1 MYSSTPIYKG
11 GHYVVIYSA
20 GPVYHN
26 AYTSVILENNFFVVV
41 KQEFMEFKMHETLR
55 R

>member
-26 AYTSVILENNFFVVV
+26 AYTSVLVKNFFVVV
-41 KQEFMEFKMHETLR
+41 RQEFYGIQDA
-55 R
+55 